1 VCVVACD
8 LQGGGF
14 SPKRLRAMLLG
25 VDKRRKGHDA
35 EEEEDA
41 GAGDDDVPRASVR
54 SDADAR
60 GGHSAPSSFP
70 PSLARLGWAFCPI
83 EPCIAWFRTFDLV
96 VNAWSKFGHPALQHT
111 YFFLKRWI

>member
-1 VCVVACD
+1 
-8 LQGGGF
+8 
-14 SPKRLRAMLLG
+14 MLLG

-70 PSLARLGWAFCPI
+70 PPLARLGSRDGICPVLCPI
-83 EPCIAWFRTFDLV
+83 GSCIACFLTLDLV
-96 VNAWSKFGHPALQHT
+96 LNAWPKFGQHASHHT
-111 YFFLKRWI
+111 Y